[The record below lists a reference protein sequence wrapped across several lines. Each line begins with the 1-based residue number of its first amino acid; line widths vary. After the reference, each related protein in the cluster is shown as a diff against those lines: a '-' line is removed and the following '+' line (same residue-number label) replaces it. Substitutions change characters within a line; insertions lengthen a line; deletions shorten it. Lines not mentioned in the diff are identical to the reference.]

1 VGFDRND
8 IHSSYHFVVRRQS
21 GSLEGSEPSIVR
33 CLPRSAPAGSATV
46 WMRLGHRSSTSNN
59 FFHFVCDVSKVFR
72 KNEKLESLP
81 TYRQGIAIGA
91 KGNFDL
97 PEGRETF
104 FTAINGILS
113 PCW

>member
-1 VGFDRND
+1 MYQKSF
-8 IHSSYHFVVRRQS
+8 
-21 GSLEGSEPSIVR
+21 E
-33 CLPRSAPAGSATV
+33 
-46 WMRLGHRSSTSNN
+46 
-59 FFHFVCDVSKVFR
+59 

-113 PCW
+113 PRW